1 MSMSN
6 KETLKRLQNFNSGV
20 HESDPELAEESRNVV
35 IPEGKGP
42 LQSGDPLKDEIVQE
56 SIILRRTRPV
66 LAISEN
72 AAKLTFRD
80 AADSDIWK
88 VRLEKAEDK
97 IKKASQA
104 VGRIDLENAG
114 LDWVGTGWLVH
125 DEIIVT
131 NRHVAGEFVARKAAG
146 FSFKIGVGAE
156 IGAAVDFL
164 QEIDNPRTLVFRI
177 VKILHVESPSGPD
190 IAFFQIE
197 RESRDGKLAA
207 PIDLAAT
214 PMLTDSVAL
223 IGFPGY
229 DSRIPDKALMD
240 ELFESTYDKKRLA
253 PGAVTRLEEIRI
265 FHNCTSAGGNS
276 GSSLIDLVSG
286 EAVGL
291 HFSGK
296 FLTTNYAVRSDIV
309 RKILDGVRSGTSR
322 PAIAPDRTGPPL
334 ADSTASRRSPAYS
347 ASPEQ
352 RAEWGDRE
360 VAVTFPLT
368 VRISLGKPAGPRF
381 PMQSPS
387 LQTEAGGDEDIDPGE
402 EASVANYRNR
412 KGYDAG
418 FLSDDSEKRMVELP
432 EVVRNARDVLEF
444 DGTDGKETV
453 LKYEHYSVV
462 MSRSRRM
469 CLYSA
474 VNIDGNESRK
484 SARVAWKWDPR
495 IPRNQQIMQEC
506 YGIPPKFSRGHM
518 TRREDPGWGSPTI
531 AKRGNEDSMHVT
543 NTTPQMQAFNAP
555 IWLALEDY
563 ALQHAREDKMRISVF
578 TGPYLHP
585 RDPVMYGVQIPLAFW
600 KIIAFVHDR
609 TDQLCAT
616 GYVMDQQAQLQ
627 DEEQEFVFGAFASPQ
642 LKVATQVSI
651 RSIEARSGLHFGRL
665 ASMDPL
671 AGQEEGLSA
680 GDRVPL
686 MSFEQIKFF

>member
-1 MSMSN
+1 MSN
-6 KETLKRLQNFNSGV
+6 QETLKRLQIFNSSV
-20 HESDPELAEESRNVV
+20 RESDPELAQESRDTVM
-35 IPEGKGP
+35 PEGRA
-42 LQSGDPLKDEIVQE
+42 LFQSRDPVEDRIVQE
-56 SIILRRTRPV
+56 SIILKRTRPV
-66 LAISEN
+66 LAIGEN

-88 VRLEKAEDK
+88 NRLERAGDK
-97 IKKASQA
+97 IKKAAQA
-104 VGRIDLENAG
+104 VGRINLENAG

-131 NRHVAGEFVARKAAG
+131 NRHVAGEFVARKGVG

-177 VKILHVESPSGPD
+177 VKILHVEPTSGPD
-190 IAFFQIE
+190 IAFFQVE
-197 RESRDGKLAA
+197 RESRDGRLAEPIRLTAA
-207 PIDLAAT
+207 PT
-214 PMLTDSVAL
+214 LTDSVAL

-240 ELFESTYDKKRLA
+240 ELFENIYDKKRLA

-276 GSSLIDLVSG
+276 GSSLIDLISG

-309 RKILDGVRSGTSR
+309 RRVLDGVRSGATSR
-322 PAIAPDRTGPPL
+322 PVSTPDRTGPQP
-334 ADSTASRRSPAYS
+334 AESAAPRRAHAYQM
-347 ASPEQ
+347 SPEQ
-352 RAEWGDRE
+352 HVQWDGRE
-360 VAVTFPLT
+360 VAVTLPLT
-368 VRISLGKPAGPRF
+368 VRISLGSPADSRTS
-381 PMQSPS
+381 MRRPS
-387 LQTEAGGDEDIDPGE
+387 SQTDTGEDNDIDPGE
-402 EASVANYRNR
+402 EASVEDYRNR
-412 KGYDAG
+412 QGYDAD
-418 FLSDDSEKRMVELP
+418 FLSDNSQKRVVELP

-444 DGTDGKETV
+444 DDVGGKETV

-469 CLYSA
+469 CFYSA
-474 VNIDGNESRK
+474 VNIDGNTSRK
-484 SARVAWKWDPR
+484 SARVPWKWDPR
-495 IPRNQQIMQEC
+495 IPRDRQIMQEC
-506 YGIPPKFSRGHM
+506 YGNPPKFSRGHM

-578 TGPYLHP
+578 TGPYLRP

-600 KIIAFVHDR
+600 KVIAFVHDR
-609 TDQLCAT
+609 TERLCAT
-616 GYVMDQQAQLQ
+616 GYEMDQQAQLQ
-627 DEEQEFVFGAFASPQ
+627 DEEQEFVFGGFTSPQ
-642 LKVATQVSI
+642 LKVATQVPI
-651 RSIEARSGLHFGRL
+651 RSIEAKCGLHFGRL
-665 ASMDPL
+665 ASLDPL
-671 AGQEEGLSA
+671 SGQEEGLSA